1 MVNIKIKGAIV
12 ASTVGTVFW
21 IVSALANPPQQ
32 SDSTG
37 TNSWNNTAPIFDIES
52 QLDPQTL
59 IQAQELYQALQE
71 AYSACV
77 ASVERAENL
86 PRRFSRIS
94 RENSGICIS
103 AECTQYNRLLEETKT
118 FLSLL
123 DIPEEERLKALQNL
137 RTW

>member
-1 MVNIKIKGAIV
+1 MVNIRIKGAIA
-12 ASTVGTVFW
+12 ASTVATVFW
-21 IVSALANPPQQ
+21 IVSALAVPPQQ

-37 TNSWNNTAPIFDIES
+37 TNSWNNTAPIFEIES

-71 AYSACV
+71 AYSSCV
-77 ASVERAENL
+77 VSVERAENL
-86 PRRFSRIS
+86 PRRFSRRP

-103 AECTQYNRLLEETKT
+103 PECTQYNRLLEETKI
-118 FLSLL
+118 FLSRL

>member
-1 MVNIKIKGAIV
+1 MVNIRIKGAIA

-21 IVSALANPPQQ
+21 IFSALANPPQQ

-37 TNSWNNTAPIFDIES
+37 TNSWNNTAPIFEIES

-59 IQAQELYQALQE
+59 IQAQDLYQALQE

-77 ASVERAENL
+77 ASVERADNL
-86 PRRFSRIS
+86 PRRFSR
-94 RENSGICIS
+94 RPRDNSDICIS
-103 AECTQYNRLLEETKT
+103 PECSQYNRLMEETRL
-118 FLSLL
+118 FLSRL